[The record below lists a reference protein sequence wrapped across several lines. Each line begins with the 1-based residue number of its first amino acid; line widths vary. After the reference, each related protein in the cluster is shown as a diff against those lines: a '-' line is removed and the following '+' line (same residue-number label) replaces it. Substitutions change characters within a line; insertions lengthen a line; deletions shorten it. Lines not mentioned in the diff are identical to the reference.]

1 MSGGLLGS
9 TALEVAIGL
18 SFVYL
23 LLSLLC
29 TNVNEWLATLLK
41 TRAKMLEAGI
51 RQLLDNQPH
60 NDAQNGFLQAFYR
73 HPLIQGLCPQGRHP
87 SYLPA
92 RTFSAVIMDLMEQ
105 ANAGAPPQPD
115 AHPAAWVDAC
125 LSEGDVKRALQALVP
140 PTGGDFASLQKNL
153 EGWFDD
159 AMDRI
164 SGWYKRRT
172 QLWTCLVALL
182 ITVLAN
188 ADTFKIVRHLSMD
201 PALRQSVV
209 EAAKVRAA
217 EPRPSVEVEYKDP
230 NDPLKPTVTHLGE
243 NPLHQG
249 EQDLLAQLI
258 GWGKDEREHNT
269 PTDWLLRLFGWLVS
283 IVAISLGAPFWFD
296 VLNKFINIR
305 SAGKSPDEGAKKPE
319 KKQLPPA
326 DKAA

>member
-23 LLSLLC
+23 LLALLC
-29 TNVNEWLATLLK
+29 TTANEWLATLLK
-41 TRAKMLEAGI
+41 TRARMLETGI

-60 NDAQNGFLQAFYR
+60 NDAHDGFLRAFYQ
-73 HPLIQGLCPQGRHP
+73 HPLIQGLCHQGGHP

-92 RTFSAVIMDLMEQ
+92 RTFSAVIMDLMKQ
-105 ANAGAPPQPD
+105 TNAAPPPEAKGD
-115 AHPAAWVDAC
+115 PGAWVDAC
-125 LSEGDVKRALQALVP
+125 LAEGDVKAAMRALVP

-172 QLWTCLVALL
+172 QLWTFLLALL

-188 ADTFKIVRHLSMD
+188 ADTFKIVRHLSAD

-217 EPRPSVEVEYKDP
+217 EPRPTVEVEYKDP

-243 NPLHQG
+243 NPLHAG

-258 GWGKDEREHNT
+258 GWGKDEKERQSFA
-269 PTDWLLRLFGWLVS
+269 DWLLRLCGWLVS

-305 SAGKSPDEGAKKPE
+305 SAGKSPDEAAKKPE